1 MIKSGVILVFVFLAV
16 GMVCLIQ
23 NASAEGCSAC
33 GGKVTEL
40 DRDRHGFS
48 EWKSRR

>member
-16 GMVCLIQ
+16 AMGSSIQ
-23 NASAEGCSAC
+23 NASAEGMFGMRREGA
-33 GGKVTEL
+33 GL

-48 EWKSRR
+48 ERQSRR